1 MLNSQPQRRNT
12 SWLREDSHDITILR
26 LHLPIGMSKECAQM
40 SLALI
45 LVTGKSKLD
54 FTSEIACS
62 VFLVWNILSVMFK
75 RLSVSQIRKDKR
87 VNQPSANDG

>member
-26 LHLPIGMSKECAQM
+26 LHLPIGMSKEYTQM
-40 SLALI
+40 PPTLI
-45 LVTGKSKLD
+45 LVAGNQISISLQKLRAVY
-54 FTSEIACS
+54 FWCRIFYNGYLT
-62 VFLVWNILSVMFK
+62 
-75 RLSVSQIRKDKR
+75 VSQMRKDKR